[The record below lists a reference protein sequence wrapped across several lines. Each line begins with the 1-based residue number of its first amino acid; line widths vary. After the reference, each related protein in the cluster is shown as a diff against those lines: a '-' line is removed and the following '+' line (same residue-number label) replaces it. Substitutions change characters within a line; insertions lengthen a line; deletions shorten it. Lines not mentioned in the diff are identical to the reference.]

1 MCQFF
6 SFLSNGKGKYYYLNA
21 EQRKEVKGKNDL
33 YPDSHSSIVEYYQKQ
48 GVLSNKNTVEDKFN
62 KYEYNPL
69 TKVFEIDQI
78 NTKDDSDKAENWVI
92 NLDLKTIVPEL
103 IIKPIMNPFTDK
115 RRRKVNKKDI
125 ARLQEWVKVRHSVSD
140 SVSDSVWDSVWD
152 SVGNSVGHSTWESVW
167 ESVWA
172 SVWDSV
178 YSYISSFFVLDNWK
192 YIEHEKGV
200 NPFQSCIDLWESGLV
215 PSFDG
220 STWRLHGHK
229 GKVLFEIDRGEHLK

>member
-62 KYEYNPL
+62 KYEFNPL
-69 TKVFEIDQI
+69 TKVFDEDQI
-78 NTKDDSDKAENWVI
+78 NTKDDSDKAENWVN

-103 IIKPIMNPFTDK
+103 IIKPIINPFLDK
-115 RRRKVNKKDI
+115 RRRKANKKDI
-125 ARLQEWVKVRHSVSD
+125 ARLQEWDKVGESIGESVCD
-140 SVSDSVWDSVWD
+140 SIWDSI
-152 SVGNSVGHSTWESVW
+152 
-167 ESVWA
+167 
-172 SVWDSV
+172 
-178 YSYISSFFVLDNWK
+178 YSYISSFFELDNWDG
-192 YIEHEKGV
+192 IEHEQGV
-200 NPFQSCIDLWESGLV
+200 NPFQCCIDLWESGLV

-220 STWRLHGHK
+220 STWKLHGHK
-229 GKVLFEIDRGEHLK
+229 GKVLFEMDRGEHLK